1 MDRFGEIERSRENRT
16 DEADAGVEYRLTRVG
31 EVEPLKKVF
40 GRDEKLEVEE
50 AKTEEDDDS
59 NRGEGERDRSTLV
72 LDFLLEAAAILE
84 KNEEKEMVFFL
95 FSPIAGSALWFG
107 KPSFTRAMYI

>member
-16 DEADAGVEYRLTRVG
+16 DEADGDVEYKLTRVG
-31 EVEPLKKVF
+31 EVEPLKKVL
-40 GRDEKLEVEE
+40 GRDVKLEVEE
-50 AKTEEDDDS
+50 AKAEEDDDDS

-72 LDFLLEAAAILE
+72 LDFLLEAAAILK
-84 KNEEKEMVFFL
+84 KNEEKEMVFVF
-95 FSPIAGSALWFG
+95 PKAGSALWFG